1 MIFPMIT
8 DDHRWSV
15 FAESLT
21 LYSHSRW
28 YRWYRWFL
36 QHSPLCVCRCV
47 TRLDSALPCQCLSSL
62 FSIKFFL
69 ISSVSSGSSGMAI
82 RGKAFSKTPI
92 IGIIGNYRW
101 SSGISS
107 GIIGNDSL
115 AGAIARLAE
124 ANFERSQQVASDH
137 RVKSWERS
145 QQVGIGSSGQILRAI
160 AASGH
165 RIIWAEANFERSQQA
180 ELSLKLLGKR

>member
-1 MIFPMIT
+1 MIT

-28 YRWYRWFL
+28 SRWYRWFL

-47 TRLDSALPCQCLSSL
+47 TRLDSAPPLASLSSL

-107 GIIGNDSL
+107 EIIGNDSL

-124 ANFERSQQVASDH
+124 ADF
-137 RVKSWERS
+137 ERS
-145 QQVGIGSSGQILRAI
+145 QQVGIWSSGQVLRAI

-165 RIIWAEANFERSQQA
+165 RVKFRAIASKPKY
-180 ELSLKLLGKR
+180 LKPIRECYRFA